1 MKTKA
6 AVNWGVGQDWKIE
19 ELELDDPKHGEVLVK
34 LAASGL
40 CHSDEHILTGDM
52 PVPAYPYIGGHEGA
66 GVVEKVGPGV
76 ESLKV
81 GDHVVLSFIP
91 ACGRCKMCSTGHQNL
106 CDLGAGLLGGL
117 QITDN
122 TARHH
127 VNGED
132 ARLMCVLG
140 TFAPYTV
147 VNEASAVKID
157 DDIPLE
163 LAALVGCGVTTG
175 WGSAVNS
182 ADVQPGDTVVVVGV
196 GGIGSNAVQGARIAG
211 AKYIVAVDP
220 VEFKRENAQSLGATH
235 TAASIEEAMPLVQ
248 QITRGVM
255 ADKVIYTAGVV
266 DGSQMAGIMALTT
279 KGGTAV
285 VTGISPATD
294 MTVNMSLFD
303 LTLSQKRVQGSLFG
317 EANPRADIP
326 RLLSLFQNGQLKL
339 NELVTRTYSLEE
351 INQGYQDMRDGKNIR
366 GVIVYN

>member
-40 CHSDEHILTGDM
+40 CHSDEHIVTGDM

-106 CDLGAGLLGGL
+106 CDLGAGLLDGL

-127 VNGED
+127 VNG
-132 ARLMCVLG
+132 
-140 TFAPYTV
+140 FAPYTV

-163 LAALVGCGVTTG
+163 VAALVGCGVTTG

-182 ADVQPGDTVVVVGV
+182 AEVQPGDTVVVVGV

-266 DGSQMAGIMALTT
+266 EGALMAGIMALTT
-279 KGGTAV
+279 KNGIAV
-285 VTGISPATD
+285 VTGLGRAAD
-294 MTVNMSLFD
+294 MSVNMSLFD

-317 EANPRADIP
+317 AANPRADIP
-326 RLLSLFQNGQLKL
+326 RLLSLYQNGQLKL
-339 NELVTRTYSLEE
+339 NELVTRTYSLED

>member
-6 AVNWGVGQDWKIE
+6 AVNWGVGQDWSIE
-19 ELELDDPKHGEVLVK
+19 ELVLDDPKHGEVLVK

-52 PVPAYPYIGGHEGA
+52 PVPGYPYIGGHEGA

-106 CDLGAGLLGGL
+106 CDLGAGILEGM
-117 QITDN
+117 QITDG
-122 TARHH
+122 TSRHH
-127 VNGED
+127 VKGDD

-147 VNEASAVKID
+147 INEASAVKID
-157 DDIPLE
+157 DDIPLQ

-182 ADVQPGDTVVVVGV
+182 AEVKPGDVVVVVGV

-220 VEFKRENAQSLGATH
+220 VEFKRENAQAFGATH
-235 TAASIEEAMPLVQ
+235 TAASIEEAFPLVQ
-248 QITRGVM
+248 QLTRGAM
-255 ADKVIYTAGVV
+255 ADAVIYTAGVV
-266 DGSQMAGIMALTT
+266 EGALIAGIMALTT

-285 VTGISPATD
+285 VTGIGHGSQLDVT
-294 MTVNMSLFD
+294 MSLFD
-303 LTLSQKRVQGSLFG
+303 LTLSQKRLQGSLFG
-317 EANPRADIP
+317 SANPRADIP
-326 RLLSLFQNGQLKL
+326 RLLSLYQNGQLKL
-339 NELVTRTYSLEE
+339 NELVTKTYSLED

-366 GVIVYN
+366 GVVVYD